1 MRITRNDKVLTEEI
15 REILNQLRVVNQEDP
30 PADRRKKRIDGVKKI
45 FNILRTTKG
54 KTFVHKHGK
63 FKDVVVDKLVE
74 FHKDIPELVNS
85 WHREI
90 FDAEFQ
96 IPAAAAELEEEDIP
110 AAAEPK
116 EEDIP
121 AAAEPEEE
129 DIPAAAFTVA
139 AAEPEEAVCYCDY
152 CFDTWIDRV
161 TENAVLTRERLEFLG
176 NVWNIMKDIDDAHN
190 DFDYQNYN
198 RELRDILHTD
208 KGHLMLSTF
217 PEFRFDMEETAYDY
231 YSIDGVQQWEVWW
244 HEIFG
249 CEINDERYWNPRP

>member
-1 MRITRNDKVLTEEI
+1 MSMRITRNDKVLTEEI
-15 REILNQLRVVNQEDP
+15 REILNQLGVVNQEEP

-45 FNILRTTKG
+45 FNLLCTTKG
-54 KTFVHKHGK
+54 KTFVHKYSKLKG
-63 FKDVVVDKLVE
+63 VIVNKLVE
-74 FHKDIPELVNS
+74 FHKDIPELVKN
-85 WHREI
+85 WYREI

-96 IPAAAAELEEEDIP
+96 IPAAAAEPE
-110 AAAEPK
+110 

-129 DIPAAAFTVA
+129 
-139 AAEPEEAVCYCDY
+139 ECYCDD
-152 CFDTWIDRV
+152 CFSTWVDGV
-161 TENAVLTRERLEFLG
+161 TENAVLTRMRLDFLG
-176 NVWNIMKDIDDAHN
+176 DVWTIMENIYDAHN
-190 DFDYQNYN
+190 DYDYQNYN
-198 RELRDILHTD
+198 RELYDILHTD

>member
-1 MRITRNDKVLTEEI
+1 MRFTRNDKVLTDEI
-15 REILNQLRVVNQEDP
+15 REILNQQMVVNQDDSS
-30 PADRRKKRIDGVKKI
+30 ADRRKKRIDGVKKI
-45 FNILRTTKG
+45 FNILCTTKG

-74 FHKDIPELVNS
+74 FHEDIPELVNK
-85 WHREI
+85 WYREI

-96 IPAAAAELEEEDIP
+96 IPAAAAEPEEEDIP
-110 AAAEPK
+110 AT
-116 EEDIP
+116 
-121 AAAEPEEE
+121 AEPEEE
-129 DIPAAAFTVA
+129 DIPV
-139 AAEPEEAVCYCDY
+139 AAEPEEEGCYCDD
-152 CFDTWIDRV
+152 CFNTWIDRV

-176 NVWNIMKDIDDAHN
+176 NVWNIMTDIYDAPN

-217 PEFRFDMEETAYDY
+217 PEFRLDMEETAYSY
-231 YSIDGVQQWEVWW
+231 YSIDGFQKWEVWW